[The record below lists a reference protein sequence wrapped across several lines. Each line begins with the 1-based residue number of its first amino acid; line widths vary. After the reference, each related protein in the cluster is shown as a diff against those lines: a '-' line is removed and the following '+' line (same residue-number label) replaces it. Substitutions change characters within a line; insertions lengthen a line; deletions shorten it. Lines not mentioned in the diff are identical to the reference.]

1 VKFRAWNAGTNPVCL
16 LQVHAEVPVIAE
28 ELAAMKAIR
37 FEKVGGPE
45 VLQLE
50 DITLAQPGPGQVRI
64 RHTAIG
70 VNFIDTYH
78 RSGLYKLPLP
88 SGLGSEAAG
97 VVEALGSGV
106 TTVRTGDRVAYAGT
120 LGAYAE
126 ANNVPADK
134 LVKLPAGIG
143 DEVVAAA
150 MLKGM
155 TAQYLLTR
163 TYCVNPGETI
173 LFHAAAG
180 GVGLIAGQWA
190 KHLGATV
197 IGTVGSDEK
206 AALAKANGYDHVF
219 NTRSDDWVKS
229 VREITTGEGVPVVY
243 DSIGKD
249 TWSGSLDCLAVR
261 GMMVS
266 FGNASGAVPAFEPG
280 ILSAKG
286 SLYLTR
292 PTLFHY
298 TRNAE
303 ELQKTAD
310 DLFAVIQSGSVKIAV
325 HQRFKL
331 ADAAKAHEALHSR
344 ATTGATI
351 LIP

>member
-1 VKFRAWNAGTNPVCL
+1 
-16 LQVHAEVPVIAE
+16 
-28 ELAAMKAIR
+28 MKAIR
-37 FEKVGGPE
+37 FATPGGPD
-45 VLQLE
+45 VLDYVDVDLP
-50 DITLAQPGPGQVRI
+50 QPGPGQARVE
-64 RHTAIG
+64 HTAIG

-97 VVEALGSGV
+97 VVEALGDGV
-106 TTVRTGDRVAYAGT
+106 TTLKIGDRVAYAGAM
-120 LGAYAE
+120 GAYAE
-126 ANNVPADK
+126 ASNVPADR
-134 LVKLPAGIG
+134 LVKLPASVS
-143 DEVVAAA
+143 DETAAAA

-163 TYCVNPGETI
+163 THPVKAGETI

-197 IGTVGSDEK
+197 IGTVGSTDK
-206 AALAKANGYDHVF
+206 VALAKANGYHHVL
-219 NTRSDDWVKS
+219 NSRDADWPKQ
-229 VREITTGEGVPVVY
+229 VREHTGGAGVPVVY

-249 TWSGSLDCLAVR
+249 TFVGSLDSLAVR
-261 GMMVS
+261 GLLVS
-266 FGNASGAVPAFEPG
+266 FGNSSGAVPAFEPG
-280 ILSAKG
+280 LLSAKG

-292 PTLFHY
+292 PTLAHY
-298 TRNAE
+298 TRDAK
-303 ELQKTAD
+303 ELQATAD
-310 DLFAVIQSGSVKIAV
+310 DLFAVIASGAVKIAV

-331 ADAAKAHEALHSR
+331 SEARQAHAALHSR
-344 ATTGATI
+344 QTTGATV